1 MSWAEAKNIK
11 DTLADKM
18 SDLSN
23 ATLRISVG
31 QSYAGR
37 TLMLKRYDKDYMEVT
52 VDSQGT
58 AEVSVQPRSRY
69 ELVDTAA
76 ANNTTSNVFF
86 VGSGEYKE
94 VKWALVTDDGS
105 EKTPVDV
112 ISSWIECAGVGHLYP
127 YTTAEQVLA
136 DAACLRALCN
146 SDNATKYLLRSPAIV
161 NNVIHNP
168 SFLSYMGQSPKS
180 RYLCAMNEAFCEI
193 LCNETFYEEA
203 KIIFNARPFI
213 TSGTQNTSPIVND
226 AGDRYVFNMETSQNM
241 AAGTFGNYFDGI
253 TRETG
258 MGYNYPVAGN
268 NTITHTF
275 ASKRFI
281 PKIMRWYCCAN
292 PSGFNAEECKVSLS
306 GSNDDTNFEALTT
319 KLESNMAAHDWVYNE
334 VYKTYKGYRTIK
346 FNMSGM
352 TYRVTNAS
360 YQMIDEIEVYGV
372 WEEDKDGGLNV

>member
-23 ATLRISVG
+23 ATLRINVG

-37 TLMLKRYDKDYMEVT
+37 KLMLKRYDKDYMEVT
-52 VDSQGT
+52 MDSQGT

-69 ELVDTAA
+69 ELVDTDA

-94 VKWALVTDDGS
+94 VKWAMVTEDGA
-105 EKTPVDV
+105 EKTPTDV
-112 ISSWIECAGVGHLYP
+112 VASWIECAGVGHLYP
-127 YTTAEQVLA
+127 YTTVEQVLA

-146 SDNATKYLLRSPAIV
+146 SDNATKYLLRSSGIV
-161 NNVIHNP
+161 KNVIHNP

-193 LCNETFYEEA
+193 LCNETFYDEA

-213 TSGTQNTSPIVND
+213 TSSSQNTSPILND
-226 AGDRYVFNMETSQNM
+226 AGDRYDFDIPQGMLR
-241 AAGTFGNYFDGI
+241 GTYGNYFDGVAHNSGNNY
-253 TRETG
+253 TWAANG
-258 MGYNYPVAGN
+258 MGN

-275 ASKRFI
+275 ASKKFI
-281 PKIMRWYCCAN
+281 PKIMRWNSAN
-292 PSGFNAEECKVSLS
+292 HMNVIVGECKVALS
-306 GSNDDTNFEALTT
+306 GSNDDTNFEALAT
-319 KLESNMAAHDWVYNE
+319 KLESNTGGFDWVYNE
-334 VYKTYKGYRTIK
+334 VYKTYKGYRIIK
-346 FNMSGM
+346 FNMSGFN
-352 TYRVTNAS
+352 YRESGAQH
-360 YQMIDEIEVYGV
+360 QMIDEIEVYGV